1 MSQQLGVTETVVC
14 ESRGT
19 MTEETY
25 GAIITGT
32 DILVTFLRLRG
43 QYPTRM
49 SGHFRFSVDSEERL

>member
-14 ESRGT
+14 ELRRT

-25 GAIITGT
+25 GAITGT

-49 SGHFRFSVDSEERL
+49 SGHFRFSADSEERL